1 MITILKSYNMNNV
14 TFVYRYYTI
23 KLLFFSLIDYEL
35 CNVNCIVFIGTMV
48 PACLFKYTFLYRYV
62 PVLGTS
68 NQTVF

>member
-1 MITILKSYNMNNV
+1 M
-14 TFVYRYYTI
+14 TFVYHYYTI

-35 CNVNCIVFIGTMV
+35 CNVNCIVFIGTMA
-48 PACLFKYTFLYRYV
+48 PACLSLIFKYTFLYRYV